1 MVWDLIVPGVY
12 ELKPGARLTD
22 EQIDGRI
29 TLSHLPRTTQKSH
42 RFSSWKHRAEL
53 STAWDYCYQFTSG
66 IPTKP
71 FLTLSGIPGTG
82 KTHLALAIAWTWL
95 ETGKGLVSY
104 YQVETLLDALRRG
117 YDKEKRKPNE
127 DTDTILNYISSC
139 SLAVLD
145 DLGAESTTEWA
156 WKKLDEIVDARYINK
171 LATVIT
177 TNGSPG
183 QLSPRIADRLFEG
196 EIIILD
202 SDSYRRRDHSE
213 NHNSVQR

>member
-22 EQIDGRI
+22 AQIDGRI

-66 IPTKP
+66 VPTKP
-71 FLTLSGIPGTG
+71 FLTLSGVPGTG
-82 KTHLALAIAWTWL
+82 KTHLALAVAWTWL
-95 ETGKGLVSY
+95 ETGKGLVAY

-127 DTDTILNYISSC
+127 DTDTILNYLSFC
-139 SLAVLD
+139 SIVVLD

-171 LATVIT
+171 LPTVIT
-177 TNGSPG
+177 TNGAPG

-196 EIIILD
+196 EIIILEA
-202 SDSYRRRDHSE
+202 DSYRRR
-213 NHNSVQR
+213 